1 MGMAVLQQN
10 LIYKNRQEL
19 DRAQGHIWLSPSL
32 QFVYT
37 KRQKIRTT
45 YLIFAVTYGILTSV
59 YEMVQSDTKSGRK
72 NNIVIVTHSKGIS
85 ILSDKIL
92 TI

>member
-1 MGMAVLQQN
+1 MAVLQQN
-10 LIYKNRQEL
+10 SIYKNRQEL
-19 DRAQGHIWLSPSL
+19 DRAHSHSWLSPSL
-32 QFVYT
+32 QFVCT

-85 ILSDKIL
+85 ILSDKNL